1 MKSSLLARLL
11 APFPPDSVYR
21 RVGKWLCRRLHL
33 SASQPYYQGIIYFDA
48 VAQSWAFK
56 GTPYEVV
63 DAQLKDALLALS
75 QSYQYFI
82 DIGSNIGM
90 ITLSIL
96 LRNKYIKAICVD
108 PNAQVLRLL
117 NKSLYANHLQ
127 HRAIIK
133 NVAVGNDNGVVHF
146 KSNIS
151 EMGHISSDGS
161 CVKCERLADIINEY
175 SSQKCLIKIDVEG
188 FETVLLQMLQQFR
201 NMQNVCLVL
210 ELHAFGYNEGNPQEC
225 VRLLLNSEA
234 TLRHLDGSIVSGI
247 DSSKI
252 TQVIASWDK

>member
-1 MKSSLLARLL
+1 MKSDLLVKLL
-11 APFPPDSVYR
+11 KPFPPNSIYR
-21 RVGKWLCRRLHL
+21 RVGKWLCRNLRL
-33 SASQPYYQGIIYFDA
+33 SATQPYYHGVIYFDA

-56 GTPYEVV
+56 DTPYEVV
-63 DAQLKDALLALS
+63 DAQLKDTLLALS

-82 DIGSNIGM
+82 DIGCNIGM

-96 LRNKYIKAICVD
+96 LRNKDIKAICVD
-108 PNAQVLRLL
+108 PNARVLRLL
-117 NKSLYANHLQ
+117 KKSLQANHLE
-127 HRAIIK
+127 HRVIIK
-133 NVAVGNDNGVVHF
+133 NVALGNHTGVVHF
-146 KSNIS
+146 TSNIS
-151 EMGHISSDGS
+151 EMGHISSNGRH
-161 CVKCERLADIINEY
+161 VNCERLADLINNY

-188 FETVLLQMLQQFR
+188 FESTLLLMLDQFR

-225 VRLLLNSEA
+225 VRLLLNSGA
-234 TLRHLDGSIVSGI
+234 TLRHLDGSVVSGI